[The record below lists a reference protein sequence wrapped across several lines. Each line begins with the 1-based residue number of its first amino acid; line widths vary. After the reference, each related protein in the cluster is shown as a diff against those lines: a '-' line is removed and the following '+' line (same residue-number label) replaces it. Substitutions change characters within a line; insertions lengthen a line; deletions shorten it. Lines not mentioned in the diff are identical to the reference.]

1 MIGLYIEYEYWV
13 AAVQLVLAMLGMGA
27 GLRIADFKKV
37 ALQPKAVTVGL
48 SMQLVMVPLVALGF
62 IVLADLPPGMI
73 IGIAIIAAIP
83 GGTVSNIFT
92 FMARGNV
99 PLSISITA
107 LTSLACLAT
116 TPIILDFLIADY
128 MPDSFVMPA
137 AKVAIEI
144 GLCLLLPLGLGML
157 VLKRFPQYAPRFS
170 DLCVKGSLTGIGII
184 VLGSLGAGRL
194 NFANTSTDDIAVLF
208 AFIVSLTLVGVW
220 LTKGFALAQQDNRAI
235 EMEVVVRN
243 INLGFLLKVSL
254 FPTVAGESN
263 PVADIA
269 LFTMLLYGAWQLA
282 TGIFLIFWRRR
293 QPISPSLASS
303 QQ

>member
-27 GLRIADFKKV
+27 GLQVADFKKV
-37 ALQPKAVTVGL
+37 ALQPKAASVGL
-48 SMQLVMVPLVALGF
+48 AMQLVAVPLVALGF
-62 IVLADLPPGMI
+62 IMITDLPPGMV

-128 MPDSFVMPA
+128 MNDSFVMPA
-137 AKVAIEI
+137 KKVSIEI
-144 GLCLLLPLGLGML
+144 GLCLLLPLGLGMAF
-157 VLKRFPQYAPRFS
+157 LKNFPAYAKRFS
-170 DLCVKGSLTGIGII
+170 DLCVKGSLAGISMI
-184 VLGSLGAGRL
+184 VIGSLGAGRL
-194 NFANTSTDDIAVLF
+194 NFTNMAGDDIAVLCG
-208 AFIVSLTLVGVW
+208 FILSLTVVGVW
-220 LTKGFALAQQDNRAI
+220 LTKGFGLASKDNRAI

-263 PVADIA
+263 PVADMA
-269 LFTMLLYGAWQLA
+269 LFSMLLYGAWQLA
-282 TGIFLIFWRRR
+282 TGIFLIFWRRK
-293 QPISPSLASS
+293 QPLLEAGISAS
-303 QQ
+303 

>member
-1 MIGLYIEYEYWV
+1 MVALYIEYEYWV
-13 AAVQLVLAMLGMGA
+13 AAIQLVLAMLGMGA
-27 GLRIADFKKV
+27 GLRVADFKKV
-37 ALQPKAVTVGL
+37 ALQPKAAAVGL
-48 SMQLVMVPLVALGF
+48 SMQLVVVPLVALGF
-62 IVLADLPPGMI
+62 ILLADLPPGML

-116 TPIILDFLIADY
+116 TPIILDLLIADY
-128 MPDSFVMPA
+128 MPASFVMPA
-137 AKVAIEI
+137 QKVAIEI

-157 VLKRFPQYAPRFS
+157 FLKQFPQYAERFS
-170 DLCVKGSLTGIGII
+170 TFCVKGSLVGIGII

-194 NFANTSTDDIAVLF
+194 NFANIASADIALLA
-208 AFIVSLTLVGVW
+208 AFIISLTLVAIW
-220 LTKGFALAQQDNRAI
+220 LTKGFGLTQQDNSAI

-254 FPTVAGESN
+254 FPTVAGETN
-263 PVADIA
+263 PVADMA

-282 TGIFLIFWRRR
+282 TGISLIFWRRR
-293 QPISPSLASS
+293 QTAQQQLA
-303 QQ
+303 

>member
-27 GLRIADFKKV
+27 GLQIADFKKV
-37 ALQPKAVTVGL
+37 AQQPKAAAVGL
-48 SMQLVMVPLVALGF
+48 SMQLVMVPLVALAF
-62 IVLADLPPGMI
+62 IVIADLPPGMI

-137 AKVAIEI
+137 EKVAIEI

-157 VLKRFPQYAPRFS
+157 VLKRFPQHAPRFS
-170 DLCVKGSLTGIGII
+170 DLCVKGSLLGIGII
-184 VLGSLGAGRL
+184 VFGSLGSCRL
-194 NFANTSTDDIAVLF
+194 NFSNTSTDDIAVLF
-208 AFIVSLTLVGVW
+208 TFIVSLTLVGVW

-263 PVADIA
+263 PVADMA

-293 QPISPSLASS
+293 QTALQQLA
-303 QQ
+303 

>member
-1 MIGLYIEYEYWV
+1 VVALYIEYEYWV
-13 AAVQLVLAMLGMGA
+13 AAIQLVLAMLGMGA
-27 GLRIADFKKV
+27 GLRVADFKKV
-37 ALQPKAVTVGL
+37 ALQPKAAAVGL
-48 SMQLVMVPLVALGF
+48 SMQLVVVPLVALGF
-62 IVLADLPPGMI
+62 ILLADLPPGML

-116 TPIILDFLIADY
+116 TPIILDLLIADY
-128 MPDSFVMPA
+128 MPASFVMPA
-137 AKVAIEI
+137 QKVAIEI

-157 VLKRFPQYAPRFS
+157 FLKQFPQYAERFS
-170 DLCVKGSLTGIGII
+170 TFCVKGSLVGIGII

-194 NFANTSTDDIAVLF
+194 NFANIASADIALLA
-208 AFIVSLTLVGVW
+208 AFIISLTLVAIW
-220 LTKGFALAQQDNRAI
+220 LTKGFGLTQQDNSAI

-254 FPTVAGESN
+254 FPTVAGETN
-263 PVADIA
+263 PVADMA

-282 TGIFLIFWRRR
+282 TGISLIFWRRR
-293 QPISPSLASS
+293 QTAQQQLA
-303 QQ
+303 

>member
-1 MIGLYIEYEYWV
+1 MVALYIEYEYWV
-13 AAVQLVLAMLGMGA
+13 AAIQLVLAMLGMGA
-27 GLRIADFKKV
+27 GLRVADFKKV
-37 ALQPKAVTVGL
+37 ALQPKAAAVGL
-48 SMQLVMVPLVALGF
+48 SMQLVVVPLVALGF
-62 IVLADLPPGMI
+62 ILLADLPPGML

-116 TPIILDFLIADY
+116 TPIILDLLIADY
-128 MPDSFVMPA
+128 MPASFVMPA
-137 AKVAIEI
+137 QKVAIEI

-157 VLKRFPQYAPRFS
+157 FLKQFPQYAERFS
-170 DLCVKGSLTGIGII
+170 TFCVKGSLVGIGMI

-194 NFANTSTDDIAVLF
+194 NFANIASADIALLA
-208 AFIVSLTLVGVW
+208 AFIISLTLVGIW
-220 LTKGFALAQQDNRAI
+220 LTKGFGLTQQDNSAI

-254 FPTVAGESN
+254 FPTVAGETN
-263 PVADIA
+263 PVADMA

-282 TGIFLIFWRRR
+282 TGISLIFWRRK
-293 QPISPSLASS
+293 QTAQQQLA
-303 QQ
+303 

>member
-1 MIGLYIEYEYWV
+1 MIGLYIEHEYWV

-27 GLRIADFKKV
+27 GLQVADFKKV
-37 ALQPKAVTVGL
+37 ALQPKAASVGL
-48 SMQLVMVPLVALGF
+48 SMQLVVVPLVALGF
-62 IVLADLPPGMI
+62 IMLADLPPGMV

-128 MPDSFVMPA
+128 MHDSFVMPA
-137 AKVAIEI
+137 KKVAIEI
-144 GLCLLLPLGLGML
+144 GLCLLLPLGLGMA
-157 VLKRFPQYAPRFS
+157 VLKRFPNYAERFS
-170 DLCVKGSLTGIGII
+170 NICVKGSLTGIGII
-184 VLGSLGAGRL
+184 VVGSLGAGRL
-194 NFANTSTDDIAVLF
+194 NFANTSGDDIALLF
-208 AFIVSLTLVGVW
+208 GFIISLTLVGIW
-220 LTKGFALAQQDNRAI
+220 LTKGFGLAPEDDRAI

-243 INLGFLLKVSL
+243 VNLGFLLKVSL
-254 FPTVAGESN
+254 FPAVAGQSN
-263 PVADIA
+263 PVADLA

-293 QPISPSLASS
+293 QPTSASLAGS
-303 QQ
+303 QH

>member
-1 MIGLYIEYEYWV
+1 VVALYIEYEYWV
-13 AAVQLVLAMLGMGA
+13 AAIQLVLAMLGMGA
-27 GLRIADFKKV
+27 GLRVADFKKV
-37 ALQPKAVTVGL
+37 ALQPKAAAVGL
-48 SMQLVMVPLVALGF
+48 SMQLVVVPLVALGF
-62 IVLADLPPGMI
+62 ILLADLPPGML

-116 TPIILDFLIADY
+116 TPIILDLLIADY
-128 MPDSFVMPA
+128 MPASFVMPA
-137 AKVAIEI
+137 QKVAIEI

-157 VLKRFPQYAPRFS
+157 FLKQFPQYAERFS
-170 DLCVKGSLTGIGII
+170 TFCVKGSLVGIGMI

-194 NFANTSTDDIAVLF
+194 NFANIASADIALLA
-208 AFIVSLTLVGVW
+208 AFIISLTLVAIW
-220 LTKGFALAQQDNRAI
+220 LTKGFGLTQQDNSAI

-254 FPTVAGESN
+254 FPTVAGETN
-263 PVADIA
+263 PVADMA

-282 TGIFLIFWRRR
+282 TGISLIFWRRR
-293 QPISPSLASS
+293 QTAQQQLA
-303 QQ
+303 

>member
-1 MIGLYIEYEYWV
+1 
-13 AAVQLVLAMLGMGA
+13 Q
-27 GLRIADFKKV
+27 
-37 ALQPKAVTVGL
+37 QPKAAAVGL
-48 SMQLVMVPLVALGF
+48 SMQLVMVPLVALAF

-137 AKVAIEI
+137 EKVAIEI

-157 VLKRFPQYAPRFS
+157 VLKRCPQYAPRFS
-170 DLCVKGSLTGIGII
+170 DLCVKGSLLGIGII

-208 AFIVSLTLVGVW
+208 TFIVSLTLLGVW

-293 QPISPSLASS
+293 QTALQQLA
-303 QQ
+303 

>member
-1 MIGLYIEYEYWV
+1 MVALYIEYEYWV
-13 AAVQLVLAMLGMGA
+13 AAIQLVLAMLGMGA
-27 GLRIADFKKV
+27 GLRVADFKKV
-37 ALQPKAVTVGL
+37 ALQPKAAAVGL
-48 SMQLVMVPLVALGF
+48 SMQLVVVPLVALGF
-62 IVLADLPPGMI
+62 ILLADLPPGML

-116 TPIILDFLIADY
+116 TPIILDLLIADY
-128 MPDSFVMPA
+128 MPASFVMPA
-137 AKVAIEI
+137 QKVAIEI

-157 VLKRFPQYAPRFS
+157 FLKQFPQYAERFS
-170 DLCVKGSLTGIGII
+170 TFCVKGSLVGIGMI

-194 NFANTSTDDIAVLF
+194 NFANIASADIALLA
-208 AFIVSLTLVGVW
+208 AFIISLTLVGIW
-220 LTKGFALAQQDNRAI
+220 LTKGFGLTQQDNSAI

-254 FPTVAGESN
+254 FPTVAGETN
-263 PVADIA
+263 PVADMA

-282 TGIFLIFWRRR
+282 TGISLIFWRRR
-293 QPISPSLASS
+293 QTAQQQLA
-303 QQ
+303 

>member
-27 GLRIADFKKV
+27 GLQVADFKKV
-37 ALQPKAVTVGL
+37 ALQPKAASVGL
-48 SMQLVMVPLVALGF
+48 AMQLVAVPLVALGF
-62 IVLADLPPGMI
+62 IMITDLPPGMV

-128 MPDSFVMPA
+128 MNDSFVMPA
-137 AKVAIEI
+137 KKVAIEI
-144 GLCLLLPLGLGML
+144 GLCLLLPLGLGMAF
-157 VLKRFPQYAPRFS
+157 LKNFPAYAKRFS
-170 DLCVKGSLTGIGII
+170 DLCVKGSLAGISMI
-184 VLGSLGAGRL
+184 VIGSLGAGRL
-194 NFANTSTDDIAVLF
+194 NFTNMAGDDIAVLCG
-208 AFIVSLTLVGVW
+208 FILSLTVVGVW
-220 LTKGFALAQQDNRAI
+220 LTKGFGLASKDNRTI

-263 PVADIA
+263 PVADMA
-269 LFTMLLYGAWQLA
+269 LFSMLLYGAWQLA
-282 TGIFLIFWRRR
+282 TGIFLIFWRRK
-293 QPISPSLASS
+293 QPLLEAGISAS
-303 QQ
+303 

>member
-13 AAVQLVLAMLGMGA
+13 AAIQLVLAMLGMGA
-27 GLRIADFKKV
+27 GLQVADFKKV
-37 ALQPKAVTVGL
+37 ALQPKAATVGL
-48 SMQLVMVPLVALGF
+48 SMQLVVVPLVALAF
-62 IVLADLPPGMI
+62 ILLAGLPPGMI

-128 MPDSFVMPA
+128 MPASFVMPA
-137 AKVAIEI
+137 KKVAIEI

-157 VLKRFPQYAPRFS
+157 FLKQLPQYAERFS
-170 DLCVKGSLTGIGII
+170 TICVRGSLIGIGII

-194 NFANTSTDDIAVLF
+194 NFANIVIADIALLS
-208 AFIVSLTLVGVW
+208 AFIISLTLVGIW
-220 LTKGFALAQQDNRAI
+220 LTKGFGLTRQDNSAI

-254 FPTVAGESN
+254 FPTVAGETN
-263 PVADIA
+263 PVADMA

-282 TGIFLIFWRRR
+282 TGISLIFWRRR
-293 QPISPSLASS
+293 QTGD
-303 QQ
+303 QQQTITQP

>member
-1 MIGLYIEYEYWV
+1 MIGLYIEYEYLV

-27 GLRIADFKKV
+27 GLQIADFKKV
-37 ALQPKAVTVGL
+37 AQQPKAAAVGL
-48 SMQLVMVPLVALGF
+48 SMQLVMVPLVALAF

-137 AKVAIEI
+137 EKVAIEI

-170 DLCVKGSLTGIGII
+170 DLCVKGSLLGIGII

-208 AFIVSLTLVGVW
+208 TFIVSLTLVGVW

-263 PVADIA
+263 PVADMA

-293 QPISPSLASS
+293 QIALQQLA
-303 QQ
+303 

>member
-1 MIGLYIEYEYWV
+1 MVALYIEYEYWV
-13 AAVQLVLAMLGMGA
+13 AAIQLVLAMLGMGA
-27 GLRIADFKKV
+27 GLRVADFKKV
-37 ALQPKAVTVGL
+37 ALQPKAAAVGL
-48 SMQLVMVPLVALGF
+48 SMQLVVVPLVALGF
-62 IVLADLPPGMI
+62 ILLADLPPGML

-116 TPIILDFLIADY
+116 TPIILDLLIADY
-128 MPDSFVMPA
+128 MPASFVMPA
-137 AKVAIEI
+137 QKVAIEI

-157 VLKRFPQYAPRFS
+157 FLKQFPQYAERFS
-170 DLCVKGSLTGIGII
+170 TFCVKGSLVGIGII

-194 NFANTSTDDIAVLF
+194 NFANIASADIALLA
-208 AFIVSLTLVGVW
+208 AFIISLTLVGIW
-220 LTKGFALAQQDNRAI
+220 LTKGFGLTQQDNSAI

-254 FPTVAGESN
+254 FPTVAGETN
-263 PVADIA
+263 PVADMA

-282 TGIFLIFWRRR
+282 TGISLIFWRRR
-293 QPISPSLASS
+293 QTAQQQLA
-303 QQ
+303 

>member
-27 GLRIADFKKV
+27 GLQIADFKKV
-37 ALQPKAVTVGL
+37 AQQPKAAAVGL
-48 SMQLVMVPLVALGF
+48 SMQLVMVPLVALAF

-107 LTSLACLAT
+107 LTSLACLTT

-128 MPDSFVMPA
+128 MPNSFVMPA
-137 AKVAIEI
+137 GKVAIEI

-170 DLCVKGSLTGIGII
+170 DLCVKGSLLGIGII

-208 AFIVSLTLVGVW
+208 TFIVSLTLVGVW

-293 QPISPSLASS
+293 QTALQQLA
-303 QQ
+303 